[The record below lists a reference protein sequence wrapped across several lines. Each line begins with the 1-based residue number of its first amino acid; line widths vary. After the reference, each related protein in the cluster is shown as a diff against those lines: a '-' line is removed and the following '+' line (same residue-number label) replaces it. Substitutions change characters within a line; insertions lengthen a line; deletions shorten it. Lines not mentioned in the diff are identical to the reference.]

1 MTSVFVVQH
10 VRAHGDGSEDVK
22 FIGVYSSRA
31 NAEAAVAR
39 LSQLAGFTDAT
50 DGFSID
56 EYPLDRDHWTEGYVV
71 STTIPQFV
79 SR

>member
-1 MTSVFVVQH
+1 MTTAFVVQH
-10 VRAHGDGSEDVK
+10 VHEHADGTEDVK

-39 LSQLAGFTDAT
+39 LREQAGFADTPDS
-50 DGFSID
+50 FSID
-56 EYPLDRDHWTEGYVV
+56 EYPIDRDHWTEGYVAG
-71 STTIPQFV
+71 TTPQLA